1 MPRDRRIRQR
11 GWLNFLATRLEAR
24 PSRAAPVRAH
34 LRDRP
39 WQLSISGVTLHRKDH
54 QPVALDPVD
63 KTVLVA
69 ETHRPEPGQ
78 VPTQR
83 FWLVQPRE
91 RFLDQ
96 ISDDFDDAV
105 QEPRLFLRQ
114 EHELPARLPGE
125 VRSQDRRC
133 HDLRLVRDQLLQRPG
148 RNLFQLLEVAG
159 ALDARH
165 GTRN

>member
-1 MPRDRRIRQR
+1 MPRLCPATGAFVNAAGRNSSPPALKQDRAGRR
-11 GWLNFLATRLEAR
+11 
-24 PSRAAPVRAH
+24 VRAH
-34 LRDRP
+34 LRDLA
-39 WQLSISGVTLHRKDH
+39 WQLSISGVTLHRIDH

-105 QEPRLFLRQ
+105 QEPRPLLRQ

-125 VRSQDRRC
+125 VRSQDRR
-133 HDLRLVRDQLLQRPG
+133 
-148 RNLFQLLEVAG
+148 
-159 ALDARH
+159 
-165 GTRN
+165 